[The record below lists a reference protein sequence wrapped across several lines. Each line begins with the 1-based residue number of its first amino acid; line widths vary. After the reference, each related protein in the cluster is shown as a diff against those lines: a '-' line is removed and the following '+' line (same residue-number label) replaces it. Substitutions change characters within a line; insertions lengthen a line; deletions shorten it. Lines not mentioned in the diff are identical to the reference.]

1 MKTCEICG
9 NLFEPKPTGQSRKYC
24 FDCSPSYVKGG
35 SRANT
40 ITALRRAMKRE
51 AVKRMGG
58 ACQRCGYNRCIDA
71 LTFHHTD
78 PNEKEF
84 GVGNGNTRE
93 WTNYW
98 QEVQKCEL
106 LCANCHAEMHAD
118 KEDFL

>member
-9 NLFEPKPTGQSRKYC
+9 NLFEPKSTGQSRKYC
-24 FDCSPSYVKGG
+24 FDCSPSYIKGG

-84 GVGNGNTRE
+84 GVGNGLIIGKKFKNV
-93 WTNYW
+93 NCC
-98 QEVQKCEL
+98 VLIVMQKCMQIKKIFYKAL
-106 LCANCHAEMHAD
+106 
-118 KEDFL
+118 